1 MNLSRTARIVLW
13 GFMGFGLSFIYVPLM
28 LVVINSF
35 NKNKS
40 FNWPPTGFTTMW
52 WTKAA
57 ANSGVKDAILL
68 SVLTASLATIIA
80 LILGSLAAA
89 AIARYNFF
97 GRDVISLMFVLPIAL
112 PGIVTGIALNNVF
125 TNFFGGLTFFTIIIG
140 HATFCV
146 VVVFN
151 NVAARYRRM
160 GATFEEASMDLG
172 ANRLTTF
179 RLVTFPMIRNALVAG
194 ALLSFGLSFDE
205 IKVILTS
212 KEIAAMK
219 NIAIVGLMGMATFTD
234 NQEQLQKEF
243 EMLKNLSNEE
253 DDYIN
258 WYKNHLLITY
268 YLKSKNI
275 PFVWNGTFIGT
286 DYTDENRFDG
296 DYKKYSDLH
305 EHANKSENQIYA
317 KKLYKHLEKIGII
330 KN

>member
-1 MNLSRTARIVLW
+1 
-13 GFMGFGLSFIYVPLM
+13 
-28 LVVINSF
+28 
-35 NKNKS
+35 
-40 FNWPPTGFTTMW
+40 MW

-68 SVLTASLATIIA
+68 SLLTATVATIVA

-160 GATFEEASMDLG
+160 GSSFEEASMDLG
-172 ANRLTTF
+172 ANRFTTF

-194 ALLSFGLSFDE
+194 GLLSFGLSFDE
-205 IKVILTS
+205 I
-212 KEIAAMK
+212 
-219 NIAIVGLMGMATFTD
+219 IVTTFTAGAGQTTLPIWIFQNLFRP
-234 NQEQLQKEF
+234 NQAPIVNVVAAALIIVSIVPIY
-243 EMLKNLSNEE
+243 LSQRLTQER
-253 DDYIN
+253 
-258 WYKNHLLITY
+258 K
-268 YLKSKNI
+268 
-275 PFVWNGTFIGT
+275 
-286 DYTDENRFDG
+286 
-296 DYKKYSDLH
+296 
-305 EHANKSENQIYA
+305 
-317 KKLYKHLEKIGII
+317 
-330 KN
+330 